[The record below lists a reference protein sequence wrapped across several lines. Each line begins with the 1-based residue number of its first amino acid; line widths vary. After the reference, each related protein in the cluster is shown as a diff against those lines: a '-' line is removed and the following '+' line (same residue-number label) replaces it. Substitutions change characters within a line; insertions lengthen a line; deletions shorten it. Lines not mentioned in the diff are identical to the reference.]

1 MRRYK
6 YSCVFKA
13 TFEWKREKK
22 KEKNIAAFVF
32 VLMQKNYA
40 VAIDILCKPFWITFN
55 FYPAASRSIIL
66 PGVTS

>member
-1 MRRYK
+1 M
-6 YSCVFKA
+6 
-13 TFEWKREKK
+13 KK
-22 KEKNIAAFVF
+22 GKKNEKNIAAFVF

-40 VAIDILCKPFWITFN
+40 VAIDILCKPFWFTFN